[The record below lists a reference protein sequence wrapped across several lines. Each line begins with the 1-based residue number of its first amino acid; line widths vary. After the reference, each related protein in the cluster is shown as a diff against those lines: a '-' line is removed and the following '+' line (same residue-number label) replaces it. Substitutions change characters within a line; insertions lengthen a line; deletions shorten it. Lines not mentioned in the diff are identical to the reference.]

1 MILLKIIFCGLI
13 TVPLVYL
20 GLFLFEKLVDSA
32 TRK

>member
-1 MILLKIIFCGLI
+1 MIILKIIFCGLI
-13 TVPLVYL
+13 MAPLLYL